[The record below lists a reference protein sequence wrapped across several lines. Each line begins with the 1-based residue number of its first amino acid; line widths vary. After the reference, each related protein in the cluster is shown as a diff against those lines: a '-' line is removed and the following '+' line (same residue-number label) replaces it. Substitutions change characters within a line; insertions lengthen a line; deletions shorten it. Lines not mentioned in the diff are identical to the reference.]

1 MRISDWSSTCALPIY
16 SRLYVVDKVPTNFC
30 VIGMREPA
38 ADPTVWMRPPPP
50 SVAGALKMA
59 LSYLSNVACRISNP
73 AFTVSCD
80 EGRAVKSTSMPYK
93 VDLEAFAIT
102 GLEIGRAHV

>member
-1 MRISDWSSTCALPIY
+1 
-16 SRLYVVDKVPTNFC
+16 
-30 VIGMREPA
+30 MREPA

-93 VDLEAFAIT
+93 VDLAAFAIT
-102 GLEIGRAHV
+102 GLAPATPPVGKKITCIFLRSEEHTSELQSLKLTP